1 MLLLCILVGGV
12 SSAWADDYELYSGT
26 ITEGDYLIVYS
37 GKAMNTTVE
46 GDRLQYATVTVTND
60 IITTTNTDI
69 VWHIAASGDYWTLY
83 NAKAKAYAASTG
95 AKNKAQMLSDGTDDK
110 SLWTVT
116 GSSTYEFVNKKN
128 TASKVNANLRNNGTY
143 GFACYATGTGGA
155 LSLYKKKA
163 VVATA
168 LAVKTAPTKLNYK
181 VGEKLDLTG
190 LVLDATVGGNHVD
203 VTTGY
208 TAKIGETAVTSGTT
222 VLNSV
227 RAQTVTFTYGGQT
240 TTQTIH
246 VGELTGIEI
255 TTEPDKTEYNEGQ
268 TFDPTGMVVTATFS
282 DGEESATEWT
292 EDVTED
298 CTFEPD
304 GALTTSDTEVTVSY
318 EWDKV
323 NDTADQNITVTAG
336 VPYTVTFDAG
346 SGSCGTASLTEASFA
361 AGVTLPTATIGV
373 TGWSF
378 AGWATVATSN
388 TDEAPT
394 LYAASSTYKPTDNI
408 TLYAVY
414 KFADASAYKRAT
426 SVSDITSASSVVI
439 VSNANSKVLDT
450 TFGGSVTAP
459 TETSSKITAPEKAIF
474 TLTGNN
480 SDGYTLTNSTT
491 TIGATSTDNSTQISS
506 TTTNK
511 LWVVKEHNTSN
522 TFYFENVAKENLCLE
537 HYNSSGYKWM
547 VYAPGTPSGNAAV
560 AMKVYVPVLVYN
572 SNPAAMVN
580 PTVAFTIAGNKSL
593 YVKDDATYDNAAN
606 AKNGDDPYAKTITYT
621 SSDETVATVTSAG
634 VVTALKAGETTI
646 TAKVAKEIGVNSEA
660 STSYTVTV
668 KDAKTIAGL
677 KAITSS
683 SSVVT
688 FTADLTDAVVTYVK
702 GSHAFIQDA
711 SGAVYASCGSSLTA
725 GDKINGAVTGSIKAA
740 NAIDEI
746 TAITLTAATVTDDG
760 VIPSAEVKTAAQL
773 VANKAD
779 LEGKLVSITGATVTA
794 SLTSGSASGGK
805 ISDDSKTTE
814 INLYAPDSDIEALK
828 DAEGT
833 FNGYITLYSGSTI
846 RFNIFEQSQIT
857 LTKNAPTDQTLTF
870 ASDAVELDEETD
882 AYTAFTGQ
890 TVSGAQGTVTYS
902 IDSDDDDVVTS
913 INSGTG
919 AVVLSGNYGTATIKA
934 AAAAKDVT
942 EAGVTTPYK
951 ATTKTYTI
959 TVYPRYTVTFNVDG
973 VTTTLRETA
982 HGAGVTVPTPAAT
995 IGDYTFRGWNTSAVD
1010 PTDTKPAGLTDLA
1023 ATIYPEDN
1031 DDEYYAVYAQA
1042 TGTPLVEHTS
1052 TFTVKQS
1059 SAPSSSPYTSDG
1071 SNWTWSGV
1079 TFSND
1084 ASAYMP
1090 AGSSISFTLPS
1101 EGTAV
1106 SLTITSTTNT
1116 WAGTDKVEVNLT
1128 DNSDNAIKTFNV
1140 NSLSY
1145 DFTSSYDHASSYTLT
1160 APSGNSKNAWVDHIT
1175 FEYTTGGVTY
1185 SDYRT
1190 SLPIVEVTIATSGY
1204 ATYCSSHPLDFSNI
1218 EGFTAWRVS
1227 DISADGTV
1235 TFTKITNTI
1244 KEGQGVILY
1253 NKDADHEKTTTVIIP
1268 VGESEGATEFTAAEN
1283 LLVGTTAP
1291 TFVNQ
1296 EVGDYTNFALSA
1308 ANGDFR
1314 KIKAEGMVVPA
1325 NKAYLPVPT
1334 DKIPKTAA
1342 RLTFVF
1348 EDGEQTTGIS
1358 EECRVKS
1365 EEFAPAIYDLQG
1377 RKVAQPKK
1385 GLYIVNGR
1393 KVVMK

>member
-1 MLLLCILVGGV
+1 M
-12 SSAWADDYELYSGT
+12 
-26 ITEGDYLIVYS
+26 
-37 GKAMNTTVE
+37 
-46 GDRLQYATVTVTND
+46 
-60 IITTTNTDI
+60 
-69 VWHIAASGDYWTLY
+69 
-83 NAKAKAYAASTG
+83 
-95 AKNKAQMLSDGTDDK
+95 
-110 SLWTVT
+110 
-116 GSSTYEFVNKKN
+116 
-128 TASKVNANLRNNGTY
+128 SKPY
-143 GFACYATGTGGA
+143 I
-155 LSLYKKKA
+155 YKKKSA
-163 VVATA
+163 SATA
-168 LAVKTAPTKLNYK
+168 LEVKNTSTNKTNFK

-203 VTTGY
+203 VTSGY
-208 TAKIGETAVTSGTT
+208 TATIGGDAVTSGTT
-222 VLNSV
+222 VLN
-227 RAQTVTFTYGGQT
+227 TVGAKTITFTYGGQT

-246 VGELTGIEI
+246 VGALTGIEI

-282 DGEESATEWT
+282 DGEETPTEWT
-292 EDVTED
+292 ENVTED

-491 TIGATSTDNSTQISS
+491 TIGTTSTDNSTQISS

-760 VIPSAEVKTAAQL
+760 VIPSAEVMTTAEL

-779 LEGKLVSITGATVTA
+779 LEGKLVSIEGATVTA

-805 ISDDSKTTE
+805 ISDDGKTTE
-814 INLYAPDSDIEALK
+814 INLYAPDSNIEALK

-870 ASDAVELDEETD
+870 ASDAVELDEETS

-913 INSGTG
+913 INAETG

-934 AAAAKDVT
+934 AAAAKEVT

-951 ATTKTYTI
+951 ATTKSYTI
-959 TVYPRYTVTFNVDG
+959 TVYPRYISTFNVDG
-973 VTTTLRETA
+973 V
-982 HGAGVTVPTPAAT
+982 VTVARQANHSASITIPTPAAT
-995 IGDYTFRGWNTSAVD
+995 IGNYHFMGWKATSAIAT
-1010 PTDTKPAGLTDLA
+1010 PTDDAPEM
-1023 ATIYPEDN
+1023 ATPPTTPTS
-1031 DDEYYAVYAQA
+1031 DETYYAVYALQTVGA
-1042 TGTPLVEHTS
+1042 DEDVELYNNTGSTGTHATS
-1052 TFTVKQS
+1052 GITASGNINPNNGSPSGGNCFGLTSSTNNTATFTNINLSSVK
-1059 SAPSSSPYTSDG
+1059 SA
-1071 SNWTWSGV
+1071 
-1079 TFSND
+1079 
-1084 ASAYMP
+1084 
-1090 AGSSISFTLPS
+1090 
-1101 EGTAV
+1101 
-1106 SLTITSTTNT
+1106 SLTFDYKLAKSGNYYSSLTVTQFDKENAVLGSATNITGSDQTYHTTS
-1116 WAGTDKVEVNLT
+1116 AISLDKACVKITIVCT
-1128 DNSDNAIKTFNV
+1128 P
-1140 NSLSY
+1140 
-1145 DFTSSYDHASSYTLT
+1145 ASSTYNTFVDNVT
-1160 APSGNSKNAWVDHIT
+1160 INVVQSGIGY
-1175 FEYTTGGVTY
+1175 E
-1185 SDYRT
+1185 DYRT
-1190 SLPIVEVTIATSGY
+1190 SLPIVEVSISATGY
-1204 ATYCSSHPLDFSNI
+1204 ATYCSPHPLDFSNI

-1342 RLTFVF
+1342 RLIFVF